1 MPNQENFRTDLSQL
15 TQDTQFVSRII
26 RLPQEGILLEEL
38 PGSFGYDFGDN
49 VEMHFY
55 TAQGN
60 TLLLSTV
67 VSVSEENI
75 FKFHMVEYDDGS
87 IQTYLRIDF
96 TQLMESKNVILLPG
110 DYKMVLNFFSDEIGN
125 YNNKKLYIQEI
136 SPSRTEL
143 QLGFVDNTNP
153 VKIDENE
160 KLLKEF
166 VSKSFDK
173 ITAIGVAEIILVN
186 SFSENDSDTGLTYN
200 GIFTQQE
207 RAKIDRAILTS
218 PTQNALEEFLNKTLE
233 TFTTKII
240 EKTDERIQL
249 DEFLTILEESI
260 QENISFIRNLLR
272 FKMSIS

>member
-15 TQDTQFVSRII
+15 TQNTQFVSRII
-26 RLPQEGILLEEL
+26 KFPEEGILLEEL
-38 PGSFGYDFGDN
+38 PGSFGYDSGDN
-49 VEMHFY
+49 VEIHFY

-67 VSVSEENI
+67 VSVAEENI

-96 TQLMESKNVILLPG
+96 TQLMESKNIILLPG

-166 VSKSFDK
+166 VPKSFDK

-207 RAKIDRAILTS
+207 RARIDRAILTL
-218 PTQNALEEFLNKTLE
+218 PTQDALEEFLNKILE

-240 EKTDERIQL
+240 ERTDVRIQL
-249 DEFLTILEESI
+249 DEFLTTLEESI
-260 QENISFIRNLLR
+260 QENISFITNQLR